1 MATKLA
7 GDVDSYS
14 FQDCKQ
20 IGKNLL
26 DELRQSIKSDHL
38 PDVEDPKVKAT
49 NYLAET
55 EILQLLEVSFDLFL
69 TGLVLNYLGDVCRIA
84 LHQLNVL

>member
-7 GDVDSYS
+7 VDVDSYS
-14 FQDCKQ
+14 FQECKQ

-26 DELRQSIKSDHL
+26 DELRQSISDHL
-38 PDVEDPKVKAT
+38 PGVEDPKVKAT

-69 TGLVLNYLGDVCRIA
+69 MT
-84 LHQLNVL
+84 

>member
-1 MATKLA
+1 MATKVA
-7 GDVDSYS
+7 VDVDSYS
-14 FQDCKQ
+14 FQECKQ

-26 DELRQSIKSDHL
+26 DELRQSISDHL

-69 TGLVLNYLGDVCRIA
+69 MT
-84 LHQLNVL
+84 